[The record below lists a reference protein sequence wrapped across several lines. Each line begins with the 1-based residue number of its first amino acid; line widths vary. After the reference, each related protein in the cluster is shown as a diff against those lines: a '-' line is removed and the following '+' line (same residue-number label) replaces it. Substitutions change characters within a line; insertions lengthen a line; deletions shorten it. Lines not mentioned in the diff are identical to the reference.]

1 MPSPVRTL
9 TRRDVAH
16 HVASHVFAPGAKGR
30 VGIEIEWVTA
40 PASGVPGPAALR
52 ATLPDPF
59 PGGSRLTFE
68 PGGQLELSGPAYP
81 GLADAL
87 AAMAA
92 DTAAARAALAPRG
105 VTLVGTG
112 LDANGARDRVLDA
125 PRYRAMEEYFDTR
138 WPAGRTMM
146 RNTASVQVNLD
157 LGEGEEVAARWRR
170 AHDLGPLL
178 VAAFANSPFD
188 ATGRATG
195 WCSTRFAVWEGID
208 PSRTGAAYREGEDPC
223 ASFTRYVLDAG
234 VMMIWRGRPGADDAH
249 VPAAGLRFG
258 DWVDHGHPLGHPT
271 VDDLDYHLT
280 TLFPPVRPRG
290 WLELRM
296 IDALP
301 EEWWPV
307 AVTVTTALLD
317 HPAAAYVAETVL
329 PPLRDRGPVGA
340 RHGLAD
346 PAIRAAAAR
355 CFAATAEVLPD
366 LGVGADVA
374 AAVDEFRA
382 RYVARGRSPAHDRL
396 DERAAQAGAP
406 S

>member
-1 MPSPVRTL
+1 
-9 TRRDVAH
+9 VAQ
-16 HVASHVFAPGAKGR
+16 HVASRVFAPGPTGR
-30 VGIEIEWVTA
+30 VGIEIEWVTTAA
-40 PASGVPGPAALR
+40 PGIPNPAAMR

-87 AAMAA
+87 AAMAS
-92 DTAAARAALAPRG
+92 DTAAARAALMPLG
-105 VTLVGTG
+105 VSLVGTG
-112 LDANGARDRVLDA
+112 LDPGGARDRVLDA

-146 RNTASVQVNLD
+146 RNTASVQVNLEV
-157 LGEGEEVAARWRR
+157 GEGEEVAARWRR

-188 ATGRATG
+188 AAGHATG

-223 ASFTRYVLDAG
+223 ASFTRYALDAG
-234 VMMIWRGRPGADDAH
+234 VMMIWRDRPGTDDAR
-249 VPAAGLRFG
+249 VPATRLRFG

-301 EEWWPV
+301 EEWWPRRCCHPSATAGPPALATDWQIPRSAPPPSAASPRPRRRSPTSVWGATSPPRSTSSAPGTSRGV
-307 AVTVTTALLD
+307 APPRTTAWTSAL
-317 HPAAAYVAETVL
+317 HTW
-329 PPLRDRGPVGA
+329 
-340 RHGLAD
+340 
-346 PAIRAAAAR
+346 
-355 CFAATAEVLPD
+355 
-366 LGVGADVA
+366 
-374 AAVDEFRA
+374 
-382 RYVARGRSPAHDRL
+382 GRPREHR
-396 DERAAQAGAP
+396 
-406 S
+406 